1 MKTALFLA
9 WLTFVAVAGA
19 QEAFP
24 AAVAAPAPA
33 EAAAVAPP
41 AEVLEPTFLYEITR
55 HLYRWYMDES
65 DVEKQSGEP
74 DFPFWVRR
82 ADAPLDPGDRSA
94 LATILL
100 PRMGIEV
107 KVKKAD
113 YAIEELGL
121 AVKSKGFR
129 IVNVARVP
137 VPAAP
142 PPGTAVVPVE
152 YAAMKDY
159 LFRTRTQAEF
169 PDEAMFERLRV
180 ALREHLGLDP
190 GQREAGRHVV
200 HVAPL
205 SPVANELWVFLE
217 NRKLL
222 VRFSS
227 DVDLENPEMWAHQ
240 VLGVRT
246 CDVLTQTVVSL
257 DEAAGSN
264 AFLTRDQIGRALFNC
279 VVLGRRIE
287 VVNPE

>member
-9 WLTFVAVAGA
+9 WVLIAATAGA
-19 QEAFP
+19 QEAVP
-24 AAVAAPAPA
+24 AAAAAPAAA

-65 DVEKQSGEP
+65 DVEKQSGAP

-82 ADAPLDPGDRSA
+82 ADAPLDPGDRSE

-137 VPAAP
+137 VPAAA
-142 PPGTAVVPVE
+142 PPGTAVVAVE
-152 YAAMKDY
+152 YAEMKDY

-217 NRKLL
+217 SRKLL
-222 VRFSS
+222 VRFSA
-227 DVDLENPEMWAHQ
+227 DVDLENPETWAHQ

-264 AFLTRDQIGRALFNC
+264 AFMTRDQIGRALFNC

-287 VVNPE
+287 VANPE